1 MICECEHGHRLRS
14 EVSGSLVPEVFGERG
29 LPVGGDGQQA
39 PASPCREGDAA
50 KEGRDRV
57 FALVPGWLRGHRDR
71 GVVGEHRDDGV
82 DVGAFPGVDEM
93 GNELTQSPIAEC
105 LQGRLLAS
113 CRESRVDGLVCAS
126 EGGVD
131 RGGCHL
137 ERRRRLLGREP
148 EHVSQDQHGALLCG
162 DLLQGGDECELD
174 AFALL
179 VTGGALLIEQP
190 WHSDPTPA
198 CATGCK

>member
-1 MICECEHGHRLRS
+1 M
-14 EVSGSLVPEVFGERG
+14 
-29 LPVGGDGQQA
+29 
-39 PASPCREGDAA
+39 
-50 KEGRDRV
+50 
-57 FALVPGWLRGHRDR
+57 
-71 GVVGEHRDDGV
+71 GEHRDDGV

-113 CRESRVDGLVCAS
+113 CRESRVDGLVCAL

-179 VTGGALLIEQP
+179 VTGGGGGEFVLQFEPAVRVGLDPDGLDEWLRAWPVRVGCGAVVDRQHALGAALDRLQ
-190 WHSDPTPA
+190 A
-198 CATGCK
+198 CVRCDREEPGLE